1 MKFGTC
7 LPVAEVICGR
17 GNTCDAAER
26 DSRNSMRMP
35 FGADL
40 TGGHSTAIPF
50 QINNEIATGRIA
62 HFHEENNLGFEN
74 KNRKATPRER
84 LLMPLSAIASG
95 TAHKR
100 VLTWMK

>member
-1 MKFGTC
+1 VKFGTC

-40 TGGHSTAIPF
+40 TGGHFTAIPS
-50 QINNEIATGRIA
+50 QDNNEIALGRTA
-62 HFHEENNLGFEN
+62 RFREENNLGFEN
-74 KNRKATPRER
+74 KNRKATHSGWP
-84 LLMPLSAIASG
+84 LMPFSADDWPLG
-95 TAHKR
+95 GR
-100 VLTWMK
+100 